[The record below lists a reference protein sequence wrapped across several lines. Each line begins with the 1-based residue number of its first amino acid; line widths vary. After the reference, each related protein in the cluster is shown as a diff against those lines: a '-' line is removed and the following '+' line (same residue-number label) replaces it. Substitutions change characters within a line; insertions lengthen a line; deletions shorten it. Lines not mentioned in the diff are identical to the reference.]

1 MGFFSSVVRPLTTE
15 GIIMT
20 RSSFLCSVALLLS
33 VSAPPNALA
42 VPVTFEFEGVIDTIF
57 HATSVDPFGTGIA
70 VGTQFKGRY
79 TFETSTP
86 NSGTSDYGA
95 YIHTAPQYGIDVQVG
110 AFFGS
115 SSTALLP
122 LHYRIITG
130 EWNNNGDVV
139 QDIQTQDMSF
149 GGVNAY
155 LVQIFLEG
163 ASTALSSVNLSAT
176 PPNLADF
183 FVHTFVLGIGSPSH
197 AVDVAYWGQ
206 VTSISAVPEPSTL
219 SLVVMAALALRLGSG
234 RRLKR
239 SRL

>member
-1 MGFFSSVVRPLTTE
+1 
-15 GIIMT
+15 MT
-20 RSSFLCSVALLLS
+20 RSSFLCSAALLLS

-79 TFETSTP
+79 TFDTTTP
-86 NSGTSDYGA
+86 NTGTSDYGV

-130 EWNNNGDVV
+130 AWNNNGDVV

-163 ASTALSSVNLSAT
+163 PSTALSSVDLSAT
-176 PPNLADF
+176 PPNLADY
-183 FVHTFVLGIGSPSH
+183 FVHTFVLGIGPPAH
-197 AVDVAYWGQ
+197 AADVAYWGQ
-206 VTSISAVPEPSTL
+206 ITSISAVPEPSTL
-219 SLVVMAALALRLGSG
+219 SLVVLAALALRLGSG

-239 SRL
+239 PGSQCWRLRSDATYPKH